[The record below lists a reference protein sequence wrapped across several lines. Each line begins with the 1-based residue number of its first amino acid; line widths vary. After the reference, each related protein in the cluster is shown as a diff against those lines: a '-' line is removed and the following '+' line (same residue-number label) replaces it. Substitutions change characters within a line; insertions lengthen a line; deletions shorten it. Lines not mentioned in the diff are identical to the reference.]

1 AGGVSRT
8 RWLATPG
15 RPPLGG
21 SSVVLEAAARL
32 LGPTILVF
40 SIYLLIAGHGHPGGG
55 FVGGLVAGMAF
66 VLRYLP
72 GGRRELATA
81 LPVRPSVLLG
91 GGLGLAVA
99 TGAAGWTSGGEFLR
113 GEILHASAPLVG
125 DIDVPTSLFFD
136 AGVYLLVLGLVLTIL
151 TTLGA
156 SLEEEEDSGDPD
168 GAGAL
173 EEARGVGEDA
183 GGRA

>member
-1 AGGVSRT
+1 
-8 RWLATPG
+8 
-15 RPPLGG
+15 
-21 SSVVLEAAARL
+21 
-32 LGPTILVF
+32 
-40 SIYLLIAGHGHPGGG
+40 
-55 FVGGLVAGMAF
+55 GMAF

-113 GEILHASAPLVG
+113 GEVLHASVPVVG
-125 DIDVPTSLFFD
+125 DVHVPTSLFFD
-136 AGVYLLVLGLVLTIL
+136 VGVYLLVLGLVLTII

-156 SLEEEEDSGDPD
+156 SLEDDP
-168 GAGAL
+168 
-173 EEARGVGEDA
+173 EEAEGRG
-183 GGRA
+183 